1 MISEKILLK
10 ILFLPLFF
18 AGSLTACDEGIFNEE
33 EDCVEWESIVV
44 TASAYN
50 SLELQGQG
58 NARITAWGDTL
69 KPGVQSIAVSRDLIK
84 RGLDYKT
91 PVKIE
96 GFDGVFIVND
106 KMHSRW
112 KNKIDIY
119 MGIDKK
125 KAIEWGRRKVVI
137 SYPVEEKGELEEII
151 NQTID

>member
-10 ILFLPLFF
+10 ILFVPLIF
-18 AGSLTACDEGIFNEE
+18 AGSLTACEEDVFKKEE
-33 EDCVEWESIVV
+33 ECIDWVSIVV

-58 NARITAWGDTL
+58 NARLTAWGDTL

-84 RGLDYKT
+84 KGLDYKT

-96 GFDGVFIVND
+96 GFEGLFIVND
-106 KMHSRW
+106 KMHPRW

-125 KAIEWGRRKVVI
+125 KAMEWGRRKVVI
-137 SYPVEEKGELEEII
+137 SFPVEGE
-151 NQTID
+151 